1 MEEQNTCRGG
11 FQNCL
16 NAQQTAAS
24 GLIFKER
31 FLWEKSREGRCAISI
46 PTQDVEESL
55 LDPELTGDAPELPQL
70 SELDVVRH
78 YTRLSQWNFGVDS
91 GMYPLGSCTMKYNP
105 KTNEVQ
111 AARPGFASAHP
122 LLDEDLCQ
130 GALEMMYNLEQY
142 LAEITGMDAVTL
154 QPAAGAHGELAGMLA
169 IHAYHAKKGHQRKK
183 IIIPDTAHGTNPA
196 SASLCG
202 YESVNIH
209 SGDDGILTPEAVAAV
224 MDEETAGIMITNP
237 NTLGLFEEN
246 IKEIA
251 AIVHAKGGLVY
262 GDGAN
267 MNAIMGI
274 VKPGEL
280 GIDVLHLNLHK
291 TFSTPHGGGGPGS
304 GPIAVVKALEP
315 FLPVPRVVKIDV
327 KNNKNDGNGKNGKGD
342 KDSIGKDG
350 KNSCGIAN
358 DGNIYTLVYDKPDSM
373 GRLLTFHGHFGIMV
387 RAYAYILSMGAK
399 GLTDVSK
406 LAVLNANYIK
416 SSLKDYLHLPYDR
429 PCMHECVFTDKFQS
443 DNGVTTLDM
452 AKRMMD
458 YGFHPP
464 TVYFPLVVHGSI
476 MIEPTETESK
486 ETIDQFIDAFKSVV
500 QEARDNPEILKS
512 APHLP
517 KLSRLDE
524 VSAARKPVLRG

>member
-1 MEEQNTCRGG
+1 MENKID
-11 FQNCL
+11 
-16 NAQQTAAS
+16 NAANGSACCPCTGPDAGVSAR
-24 GLIFKER
+24 GLIFKEP
-31 FLWEKSREGRCAISI
+31 FLWEKGRDGRCGISL
-46 PTQDVEESL
+46 PENDVDHAP
-55 LDPELTGDAPELPQL
+55 LDADLVGDAPELPQL
-70 SELDVVRH
+70 SEFDVVRH

-111 AARPGFASAHP
+111 AALPGFTGAHP
-122 LLDEDLCQ
+122 LADEELCQ
-130 GALEMMYNLEQY
+130 GSLELMYNLEQY
-142 LAEITGMDAVTL
+142 LAEITGMDAATL

-169 IHAYHAKKGHQRKK
+169 IYKYHEKKGHQRSK

-209 SGDDGILTPEAVAAV
+209 SGPEGILTPEAVAAV

-251 AIVHAKGGLVY
+251 EIVHAKGGLVY

-267 MNAIMGI
+267 MNAVMGI
-274 VKPGEL
+274 FKPGEV
-280 GIDVLHLNLHK
+280 GVDVIHFNLHK

-304 GPIAVVKALEP
+304 GPIAVTKELEP
-315 FLPVPRVVKIDV
+315 FLPVPRVIKEDDQFV
-327 KNNKNDGNGKNGKGD
+327 
-342 KDSIGKDG
+342 
-350 KNSCGIAN
+350 
-358 DGNIYTLVYDKPDSM
+358 LVDDRPDTM
-373 GRLLTFHGHFGIMV
+373 GRLLTFHGHFGIMI
-387 RAYAYILSMGAK
+387 RAYAYILSLGDK

-416 SSLKDYLHLPYDR
+416 ACLKDDLYLPYDR
-429 PCMHECVFTDKFQS
+429 PCMHECVFTDEYQS
-443 DNGVTTLDM
+443 EYGVTTLDM
-452 AKRMMD
+452 AKRIMD

-464 TVYFPLVVHGSI
+464 TVYFPLVVHGAI
-476 MIEPTETESK
+476 MIEPTESESK
-486 ETIDQFIDAFKSVV
+486 ETLDEFIATFKSIVK
-500 QEARDNPEILKS
+500 EAKETPEMLKA
-512 APHLP
+512 APTFP